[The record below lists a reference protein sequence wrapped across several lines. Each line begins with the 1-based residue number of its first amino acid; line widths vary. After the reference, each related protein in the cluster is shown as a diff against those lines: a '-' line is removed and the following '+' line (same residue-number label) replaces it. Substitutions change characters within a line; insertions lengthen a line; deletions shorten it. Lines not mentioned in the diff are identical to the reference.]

1 MGGWAVGWDRSLL
14 GACQQQGCVCAALGC
29 AVQSAASMAAE
40 GHTDAAQLASLFC
53 LTPASRCCCWPPSAR
68 QAVSL
73 VEWPERLA
81 MAGPQQQPVEPLEV
95 TISIL
100 SQAEQ
105 AAVEASAA
113 GRRAAAAA
121 SSSSSSS
128 NNAQAAG
135 AEDDGLIDDLGSS
148 SSGDDEEGGGDR
160 RWRRV
165 QLLTAGQRWRPRL
178 QLLQRYLAAEGAEV
192 GCYLDD

>member
-1 MGGWAVGWDRSLL
+1 
-14 GACQQQGCVCAALGC
+14 
-29 AVQSAASMAAE
+29 
-40 GHTDAAQLASLFC
+40 
-53 LTPASRCCCWPPSAR
+53 
-68 QAVSL
+68 
-73 VEWPERLA
+73 
-81 MAGPQQQPVEPLEV
+81 MAGPEQQPVEPLEV

-105 AAVEASAA
+105 AAVEAIAA
-113 GRRAAAAA
+113 GRRAAAA

-128 NNAQAAG
+128 NDAQEAG
-135 AEDDGLIDDLGSS
+135 AADDGLFDDLGSS

-178 QLLQRYLAAEGAEV
+178 QLLRRYLAAEGAEV